1 MAGLNAIHTVQAV
14 GTMPQRA
21 AVPSSSPTHRAGV
34 ARSDLRWL
42 LAWLAVFVA
51 AILALLAAHQVYR
64 LTGPHPQVTVFIR
77 RLKHHARWLI
87 PGVKGR
93 RSSELVPGPAAPPR
107 PHYAGSSPANGHSPQ
122 RANT

>member
-1 MAGLNAIHTVQAV
+1 MQPRV
-14 GTMPQRA
+14 
-21 AVPSSSPTHRAGV
+21 VPSDTRRDHRDRV
-34 ARSDLRWL
+34 ARSDARWL
-42 LAWLAVFVA
+42 LAWGAVFLG

-87 PGVKGR
+87 PGLKR
-93 RSSELVPGPAAPPR
+93 RSSELAPVPGGPR
-107 PHYAGSSPANGHSPQ
+107 PPHYAGSSRASGQPAQ